1 MLAAV
6 PGALAR
12 ASRAWCSTFAL
23 QRVPVPC
30 HGSAARFHSFSDGCM
45 IESMPD
51 QLNTPHTIRFAV
63 DRMLGRLARMLRML
77 GYDAFYSQQV
87 SPEELLGLA
96 GRDGR
101 LILTRGEVERRFPK
115 AARINILSIRSESP
129 PQQLRQI
136 VDELHL
142 DWESGLCTRCTE
154 CNTEI
159 VGVEKGGVE
168 SEVPPRVFQA
178 YSEFY
183 RCRGC
188 GRVYWRGSHFERIKK
203 NLELILKR
211 GVPGT

>member
-1 MLAAV
+1 
-6 PGALAR
+6 
-12 ASRAWCSTFAL
+12 
-23 QRVPVPC
+23 
-30 HGSAARFHSFSDGCM
+30 M
-45 IESMPD
+45 IKSMQD

-87 SPEELLGLA
+87 SPEELRGLA
-96 GRDGR
+96 ERDRR

-115 AARINILSIRSESP
+115 AARINIISIRSESP
-129 PQQLRQI
+129 PEQLRQV

-154 CNTEI
+154 CNAEI
-159 VGVEKGGVE
+159 VGVEKGEVE